1 MKICLVCSH
10 GGHLTEM
17 LQLIKAFEGHEIF
30 FLTYKSSRTNVMKF
44 RKYLIE
50 NIGKNPFKFLV
61 SIPLILKV
69 LIKEKPD
76 LIISTG
82 AEIAIPVFYI
92 AKLLRIKTIFIES
105 WCRVKNPSGTGKL
118 VYHVSDLF
126 LVQWPQLLNKYGE
139 RAKYI
144 GAVV

>member
-50 NIGKNPFKFLV
+50 NIGKNPFRFLV
-61 SIPLILKV
+61 SIPIILKI

-92 AKLLRIKTIFIES
+92 AKLLRIKTVFVES
-105 WCRVKNPSGTGKL
+105 WCRVTEKSMTGRI
-118 VYHVSDLF
+118 VYLVSDLF
-126 LVQWPQLLNKYGE
+126 LVQWKQLLRKYGKK
-139 RAKYI
+139 AKYW
-144 GAVV
+144 GGVF